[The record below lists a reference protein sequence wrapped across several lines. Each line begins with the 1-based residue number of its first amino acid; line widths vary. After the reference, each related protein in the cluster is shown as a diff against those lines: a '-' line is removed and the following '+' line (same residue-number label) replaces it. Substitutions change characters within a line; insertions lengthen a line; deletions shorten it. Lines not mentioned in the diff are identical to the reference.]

1 MTDPEPRTL
10 SVLLVEDNAGDARL
24 IAELLR
30 LPADEFR
37 LEHVERLAPALERLG
52 QGGVDVVLLD
62 LGLPDSQG
70 RATFAAVRH
79 AAPTVPV
86 IILTGLWDEALATRM
101 VRAGAQDYLAKG
113 EVDGNLLR
121 RAIRYAFERHRAD
134 VQIRRQNETLEGRV
148 VERTSQLEAANA
160 ELRRRERELQEYLDA
175 MSTLSAKIAPDGRIL
190 LVNRIALQ
198 ASGLPL
204 DELLGTSFLDGEWWS
219 YDPRVQQRV
228 RDAFCRALAGTTVSY
243 EEKLRAFGRVMTIM
257 FSLVPITG
265 ADGTLAYV
273 VAEGRDITR
282 RVEVEEALQLANR
295 ELEAFTYSVSHDLRA
310 PLRQIDGFSRIL
322 SESLWYDLDDKARHY
337 LTRIQEG
344 TKHMGRLVDD
354 LLGLARL
361 GQQSPR
367 ARETALTPIVLDVIA
382 GLGPDAADREVEWRV
397 GELPTTVCD
406 PGLMRIVFTNL
417 ASNALKYTR
426 PRSRA
431 TVEIGCTSHEGRP
444 ALFVRDNGVG
454 FNMKYADKL
463 FGVFQRLHRSEE
475 FEGTGVGLATVQRIV
490 HKHGGEIWADAAP
503 DAGATFYFTLGSVAE
518 TATVERA

>member
-1 MTDPEPRTL
+1 MTDAGPRPLT
-10 SVLLVEDNAGDARL
+10 VLLVEDNAGDVHL
-24 IAELLR
+24 IAALLK
-30 LPADEFR
+30 LPAAEFC
-37 LEHVERLAPALERLG
+37 LERVERLASGLERLD

-70 RATFAAVRH
+70 DATFAAVRR
-79 AAPTVPV
+79 AAPAVPV
-86 IILTGLWDEALATRM
+86 IILTGLGDEALAIRM
-101 VRAGAQDYLAKG
+101 VREGAQDYLVKG
-113 EVDGNLLR
+113 AVEGNILR
-121 RAIRYAFERHRAD
+121 RAIRYAIERQRAD
-134 VQIRRQNETLEGRV
+134 VEIRRLNETLERRV
-148 VERTSQLEAANA
+148 VERTDQLEMANG
-160 ELRRRERELQEYLDA
+160 ELRRRGRELQEYLDA
-175 MSTLSAKIAPDGRIL
+175 MSTLSAKVAPDGRIL

-204 DELLGTSFLDGEWWS
+204 DELLGTSFLDGEWWCH
-219 YDPRVQQRV
+219 DPRVQQRV
-228 RDAFCRALAGTTVSY
+228 RDAFCRAVGGATVSY
-243 EEKLRAFGRVMTIM
+243 EEKLWAFGRVMTIM
-257 FSLVPITG
+257 FSLVPITH
-265 ADGTLAYV
+265 ADGSLDYI

-282 RVEVEEALQLANR
+282 RVEVEEALQSTNR

-322 SESLWYDLDDKARHY
+322 SESLWSHLDDKTRHY

-367 ARETALTPIVLDVIA
+367 ARETALTPIVLEVIA
-382 GLGPDAADREVEWRV
+382 ELDPETGDREVEWLLD
-397 GELPTTVCD
+397 ELPTAVCD

-431 TVEIGCTSHEGRP
+431 TIEIGCTSHEGRMT
-444 ALFVRDNGVG
+444 LFVRDNGVG

-490 HKHGGEIWADAAP
+490 HKHGGEIWADSAP
-503 DAGATFYFTLGSVAE
+503 DAGATFYFTLNAVAE
-518 TATVERA
+518 AATAERA

>member
-1 MTDPEPRTL
+1 MITTRELRRGGREADMTDTELRPL
-10 SVLLVEDNAGDARL
+10 IVLLVEDNVNDARL
-24 IAELLR
+24 IAELLG
-30 LPADEFR
+30 PSTGEFR
-37 LEHVERLAPALERLG
+37 LEHVDRLALGLERLG
-52 QGGVDVVLLD
+52 RGGVDVALLG

-70 RATFAAVRH
+70 WATFTAVLH
-79 AAPTVPV
+79 AAPTVAV
-86 IILTGLWDEALATRM
+86 IILTGRWDEALATQL

-113 EVDGNLLR
+113 EVNGKLLR
-121 RAIRYAFERHRAD
+121 CVIRHAFERHRA
-134 VQIRRQNETLEGRV
+134 N
-148 VERTSQLEAANA
+148 VEN
-160 ELRRRERELQEYLDA
+160 
-175 MSTLSAKIAPDGRIL
+175 
-190 LVNRIALQ
+190 
-198 ASGLPL
+198 
-204 DELLGTSFLDGEWWS
+204 
-219 YDPRVQQRV
+219 
-228 RDAFCRALAGTTVSY
+228 
-243 EEKLRAFGRVMTIM
+243 
-257 FSLVPITG
+257 
-265 ADGTLAYV
+265 
-273 VAEGRDITR
+273 ITR
-282 RVEVEEALQLANR
+282 RVEAEEALQLANR

-337 LTRIQEG
+337 LSRIQEG
-344 TKHMGRLVDD
+344 TRHMGRLVDD

-382 GLGPDAADREVEWRV
+382 RLGPDAADRQVEWRV
-397 GELPTTVCD
+397 GELPTAVCD

-431 TVEIGCTSHEGRP
+431 MVEIGCMSHEGRP

-454 FNMKYADKL
+454 FNMKDADKL

-490 HKHGGEIWADAAP
+490 RKHGGEIWAEAAP

-518 TATVERA
+518 TAPAERV

>member
-1 MTDPEPRTL
+1 MTASVSQSLSTGQPEELRPL
-10 SVLLVEDNAGDARL
+10 IVLLVGGNAGDARR
-24 IAELLR
+24 IAELLG
-30 LPADEFR
+30 PSTGAFR
-37 LEHVERLAPALERLG
+37 LEHVDRLAPGRERLER
-52 QGGVDVVLLD
+52 GGVDVVLLD

-70 RATFAAVRH
+70 RATFTAVLR

-86 IILTGLWDEALATRM
+86 IILTDRWDEALATQM
-101 VRAGAQDYLAKG
+101 VRAGAQDYLPKE
-113 EVDGNLLR
+113 EVDGKVLR

-134 VQIRRQNETLEGRV
+134 VEN
-148 VERTSQLEAANA
+148 
-160 ELRRRERELQEYLDA
+160 
-175 MSTLSAKIAPDGRIL
+175 
-190 LVNRIALQ
+190 
-198 ASGLPL
+198 
-204 DELLGTSFLDGEWWS
+204 
-219 YDPRVQQRV
+219 
-228 RDAFCRALAGTTVSY
+228 
-243 EEKLRAFGRVMTIM
+243 
-257 FSLVPITG
+257 
-265 ADGTLAYV
+265 
-273 VAEGRDITR
+273 ITR

-337 LTRIQEG
+337 LIRIQEG
-344 TKHMGRLVDD
+344 TRHMGRLVDD
-354 LLGLARL
+354 LLALARID
-361 GQQSPR
+361 QQSPR

-382 GLGPDAADREVEWRV
+382 GLGPDATDREVEWRV
-397 GELPTTVCD
+397 GELPTAVCD

-431 TVEIGCTSHEGRP
+431 TVEIGCMSHEGRP

-518 TATVERA
+518 TATVEVA

>member
-1 MTDPEPRTL
+1 MTDARPRPLT
-10 SVLLVEDNAGDARL
+10 VLLVEDNAGDLHL
-24 IAELLR
+24 IEELLR
-30 LPADEFR
+30 LPAGEFR
-37 LEHVERLAPALERLG
+37 LEHVELLAPGLERLG
-52 QGGVDVVLLD
+52 RGGVDVVLLD

-70 RATFAAVRH
+70 DATFAAVRR
-79 AAPTVPV
+79 AAPAVPV
-86 IILTGLWDEALATRM
+86 IILTGLGDEAVAIRM
-101 VRAGAQDYLAKG
+101 VREGAQDYLVKG
-113 EVDGNLLR
+113 EVERNVLR
-121 RAIRYAFERHRAD
+121 RAIRYAIERHRAD
-134 VQIRRQNETLEGRV
+134 VEIRRLNETLERRV
-148 VERTSQLEAANA
+148 VERTDQLEAANG
-160 ELRRRERELQEYLDA
+160 ELRRLGRELQEYLDA
-175 MSTLSAKIAPDGRIL
+175 MSTLSAKVAPDGRIL

-204 DELLGTSFLDGEWWS
+204 DELLGASFLDGEWWS

-228 RDAFCRALAGTTVSY
+228 RDAFCRALGGATVSY

-265 ADGTLAYV
+265 ADGSLEYI

-282 RVEVEEALQLANR
+282 RVEVEEALQSTNR

-344 TKHMGRLVDD
+344 TRHMGRLVDD
-354 LLGLARL
+354 LLALARL

-367 ARETALTPIVLDVIA
+367 ARVTELTPIVLDVIA
-382 GLGPDAADREVEWRV
+382 GLGSDAADREVEWRV
-397 GELPTTVCD
+397 GELPTAVCD

-431 TVEIGCTSHEGRP
+431 TVEIGCTSHDGRP

-503 DAGATFYFTLGSVAE
+503 DAGATFYFTLGSVVE
-518 TATVERA
+518 TVAAERA